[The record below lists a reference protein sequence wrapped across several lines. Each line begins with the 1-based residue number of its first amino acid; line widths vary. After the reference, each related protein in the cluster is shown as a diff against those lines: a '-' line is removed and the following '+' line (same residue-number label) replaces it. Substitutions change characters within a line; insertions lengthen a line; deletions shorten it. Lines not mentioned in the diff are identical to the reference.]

1 MATGVFCARRCLG
14 RIRTPPWAVWK
25 ARMSQDRAEPP
36 KGVSPSS
43 EKESR
48 RFPKIYTKTGD
59 KGFSSTFTGERRA
72 KDDEI
77 FQALGTLDELNSAV
91 GLCAEFGEES
101 GHTFMEELHR
111 VQCVLQDA
119 GANVATPVSSARES
133 HLRRTT
139 FSEQSVLELEAWID
153 RYTDQFPPLRAF
165 ILPSGGKSSATLH
178 LTRAICRRAERW
190 YSGIAR
196 WTRTKPA
203 CPGPTSSDLLVQR
216 KPRCGWL
223 SLLLVSQLSDYLFVL
238 ARHAAHK
245 EGKKEMI
252 YVRPDV

>member
-1 MATGVFCARRCLG
+1 MQSL
-14 RIRTPPWAVWK
+14 
-25 ARMSQDRAEPP
+25 RMS
-36 KGVSPSS
+36 PSCTLQLNKS

-178 LTRAICRRAERW
+178 LTRAICRRAERCVVPLVKAGEADANVAKYLNR